1 MIPAL
6 WISKTGLDAQNL
18 KLQVVSNNLANV
30 STTGFKK
37 DRAVFQSLFYQ
48 NVRQAGAEN
57 AEGVRLPSGLMLG
70 RGVAVGATLK
80 QHDPGTVQITN
91 RTLDIRINGR
101 GFFQITMP
109 DGTTQYTRSG
119 QFTRNENGT
128 LVTAEGNPLVPQI
141 DVPQD
146 ALTVSIGVDGQ
157 VSATTPGTVTPTV
170 LGTIQL
176 ATFVNNA
183 GLEPQGNNLFKET
196 VASGAATLGNPAADA
211 YGSTRQGELEA
222 SNVNVVEEL
231 IGLIET
237 QRAYEMNSKSISTA
251 DGMMQ
256 FLNQTI

>member
-91 RTLDIRINGR
+91 RTLDVRINGR

-146 ALTVSIGVDGQ
+146 ALTVTIGVDGQ
-157 VSATTPGTVTPTV
+157 VSATTPGAVTPTV

-176 ATFVNNA
+176 ATFVNDA

-196 VASGAATLGNPAADA
+196 VASGAPTLGDPDSDA

>member
-1 MIPAL
+1 
-6 WISKTGLDAQNL
+6 
-18 KLQVVSNNLANV
+18 
-30 STTGFKK
+30 
-37 DRAVFQSLFYQ
+37 
-48 NVRQAGAEN
+48 
-57 AEGVRLPSGLMLG
+57 PSGLMLG

-109 DGTTQYTRSG
+109 DGTTQYTSSG
-119 QFTRNENGT
+119 QFTRNENGA

-183 GLEPQGNNLFKET
+183 GLEPQGNN
-196 VASGAATLGNPAADA
+196 
-211 YGSTRQGELEA
+211 
-222 SNVNVVEEL
+222 
-231 IGLIET
+231 
-237 QRAYEMNSKSISTA
+237 
-251 DGMMQ
+251 
-256 FLNQTI
+256 